1 MKTSAPEPKSYT
13 APRDPKGGQVR
24 VEHEDFD
31 FTYTTPSARKQ
42 HSKAAQR
49 EMGCEWK
56 TKQYVS
62 KKGKRRGQVVEKQ
75 VPADFSREECLDAAT
90 PCATARTL
98 CPVQFVWKGGKPAL
112 RFCLKSGNKK
122 PGWLVPVSSP
132 QEAQKLAEGACAC
145 WGKHGKRF
153 SPSCPGARAIIDRA
167 KEAFPAS
174 GGLGGRGDRTRQ
186 KNTGRLEHLTAAPV
200 KSTMPWKSHVKP
212 VLPWKYV

>member
-1 MKTSAPEPKSYT
+1 MKTPAPEPKSYT

-90 PCATARTL
+90 PCNTVRTL

-132 QEAQKLAEGACAC
+132 QEAQRIANEACAC
-145 WGKHGKRF
+145 WTKSGPSHKSRKF
-153 SPSCPGARAIIDRA
+153 LPSCPGAMAVIEKAQR
-167 KEAFPAS
+167 AFPES
-174 GGLGGRGDRTRQ
+174 GGLGGRAAAQ
-186 KNTGRLEHLTAAPV
+186 KHYKPLGAAERRLEHLTEAPV
-200 KSTMPWKSHVKP
+200 RAK
-212 VLPWKYV
+212 LPWNFL